1 VPRPQPR
8 ALDGILKRRASIDRP
23 AAFFLFRQFWT
34 LLRCWICLLFA
45 LFRSWESLARR
56 LLYHCVYIG
65 VRPFPLEAA
74 PVVPVNKVFQRA
86 VFILSLAIFAALGS
100 GFVLGEFSWFGVH
113 AGGEQDGAYRQV
125 SVYQQVLKKVQTDY
139 VVEPNM
145 AEVTTGALHGL
156 LESLDADS
164 SYLTATEYK
173 IYKDR
178 PTTGVAQVGI
188 TVSKRF
194 GYATIVSVLPGSPA
208 DKEHL
213 TDGDV
218 IESIGEQST
227 REMSL
232 AVIKLMLDGKPGST
246 LALSVVRP
254 RKADPDK
261 VTLTRT
267 IGAPPS
273 VSEQQYD
280 NATIL
285 YLKPGVLTNARV
297 DEIGA
302 KLKASGKGRKVLLDL
317 RDSSEG
323 DAQEG
328 LRLAN
333 FFLKDGTMAMLEGQ
347 KFPKQTFAADP
358 SKFVT
363 DAPLAVLINRGTA
376 GAAELTAAAIENA
389 KRGDVVGERS
399 FGEGSVQKT
408 IELPDGAAL
417 LLTVAK
423 YESPDG
429 KKIQD
434 EAVTPT
440 VQVGQA
446 SEDDLEG
453 ATTSPKEDEPLSKA
467 LELLK
472 AKNG

>member
-1 VPRPQPR
+1 MVYVN
-8 ALDGILKRRASIDRP
+8 
-23 AAFFLFRQFWT
+23 
-34 LLRCWICLLFA
+34 
-45 LFRSWESLARR
+45 RS
-56 LLYHCVYIG
+56 
-65 VRPFPLEAA
+65 
-74 PVVPVNKVFQRA
+74 FQRV
-86 VFILSLAIFAALGS
+86 VFVLSLAVFVALGS

-125 SVYQQVLKKVQTDY
+125 SVYQQVLKKIQSDY
-139 VVEPNM
+139 VTAPDM
-145 AEVTTGALHGL
+145 SDVTTGALHGL

-164 SYLTATEYK
+164 SYLTASEYK

-194 GYATIVSVLPGSPA
+194 GYATIVSVMPGSPA

-246 LALSVVRP
+246 VALSVVRP

-261 VTLTRT
+261 ISLTRT
-267 IGAPPS
+267 IGAPPALA
-273 VSEQQYD
+273 EQQYD
-280 NATIL
+280 NSTIL
-285 YLKPGVLTNARV
+285 YFKPGVLTAAHV

-302 KLKASGKGRKVLLDL
+302 RLKAAGKDRKVLLDL

-333 FFLKDGTMAMLEGQ
+333 FFLKQGTMAMLEGQ
-347 KFPKQTFAADP
+347 KFPKQTFTADAT
-358 SKFVT
+358 KFVT
-363 DAPLAVLINRGTA
+363 DAPLAVLVNRGTA

-389 KRGDVVGERS
+389 KRGDVVGERT

-417 LLTVAK
+417 MLTVAK

-434 EAVTPT
+434 DAVMPT
-440 VQVGQA
+440 VPVEQA
-446 SEDDLEG
+446 SADDLDDTG
-453 ATTSPKEDEPLSKA
+453 APPKGDETLDKA
-467 LELLK
+467 LALLK
-472 AKNG
+472 GKNG